1 MEDRRLLLVLIETFQ
16 KGALTMGSVNLFAA
30 FAVMVFL
37 VHNDQ
42 TVSATCSMDSDCL
55 NGGTCDTMAS
65 TCMCTPDFTGTN
77 CENENC
83 DLLEIPF
90 SNHTMNDT
98 LEHAASI
105 VVACD
110 MGYSTGMGI
119 LTELMC
125 DNGTLSAPPP
135 VCYENCDIDAI
146 PFSNLTMTDTL
157 EHDASIVIACN
168 IGYSTGTGILTE
180 LMCSHGTLSP
190 SPPVCYENCDLLEIP
205 FSNHTMND
213 TLEHDASIV
222 VACDMGYST
231 GMGILTELMCDNGT
245 LSAPPPVC
253 YENCDIDGIPF
264 SNQTI
269 NDTILEHD
277 ASIVVACDTGYSTGT
292 DTLTTELMCDNGT
305 LSASLP
311 ICYEK
316 CDLEAVPNSN
326 QTINV
331 TVDHDATVIV
341 ECDSG
346 YTSESGITTEL
357 TCDNGNFSPS
367 PPTCSENCDLDAV
380 PNSNQTTN
388 VTVEHDATVVVA
400 CDSGYTSESDI
411 TTTELTC
418 DNGNFSPS
426 PPTCSATCTVD
437 SDCLNGGT
445 CNAMDSTCNCTSDFT
460 GLNCET
466 ENCVLE
472 AVPNTNQTTNV
483 IVEHDATVTVACD
496 SGYTSESGIT
506 TELTCDNGTFSSSPP
521 TCSAEEQ
528 QNATATTMEEET
540 TATTSDAVQ
549 QNTTTTDTVQQNTTS
564 TTPMQENTTATS
576 TPQDTASTTPMQENA
591 TPTSTPQNTT
601 STTPMQDNTTPTS
614 TQQNTTSLTPM
625 QDNTTPTS
633 TPQNTTSTAPMQ
645 DNTTVTST
653 PQNTA
658 STTPMQDNTAATST
672 PQNTTS
678 TTPIQ
683 ENTTATSTPQSTTD
697 QQNTTTQNTT
707 TTADTTTGSPTTDV
721 SQETTSEG
729 GTTSEAATTGDT
741 VPETTSVMTTT
752 TPAATTVTTTTT
764 PATTTELSTTGTL
777 VRNCH
782 EGVAY

>member
-1 MEDRRLLLVLIETFQ
+1 
-16 KGALTMGSVNLFAA
+16 MGSVNLFAA

-37 VHNDQ
+37 VHNAQ

-98 LEHAASI
+98 LEHDASI
-105 VVACD
+105 VVFCD

-135 VCYENCDIDAI
+135 VCYDNCDILEI
-146 PFSNLTMTDTL
+146 PFSNLTINDTL
-157 EHDASIVIACN
+157 DHDASIVIACN
-168 IGYSTGTGILTE
+168 
-180 LMCSHGTLSP
+180 
-190 SPPVCYENCDLLEIP
+190 
-205 FSNHTMND
+205 
-213 TLEHDASIV
+213 
-222 VACDMGYST
+222 MGYST

-253 YENCDIDGIPF
+253 YENCDIDGIPLSNQTMNDELDHDASIVIACDTGFSTGMGTLTTELMCDNGTLSASLPVCYENCDIDGIPF

-269 NDTILEHD
+269 DDTILEHD
-277 ASIVVACDTGYSTGT
+277 ASIVIACDTGYSTGT

-311 ICYEK
+311 ICYEN

-326 QTINV
+326 QTMNV

-341 ECDSG
+341 ECDPG
-346 YTSESGITTEL
+346 YTSESDITTEL
-357 TCDNGNFSPS
+357 TCNNGNFSAS

-418 DNGNFSPS
+418 DSGNFSPS
-426 PPTCSATCTVD
+426 PPTCS
-437 SDCLNGGT
+437 
-445 CNAMDSTCNCTSDFT
+445 
-460 GLNCET
+460 

-521 TCSAEEQ
+521 TCSAICTVDSDCL
-528 QNATATTMEEET
+528 NGGTCDMLSTCNC
-540 TATTSDAVQ
+540 TSDFTGLNCENENCDLEAVPNSNQ
-549 QNTTTTDTVQQNTTS
+549 TMNVTV
-564 TTPMQENTTATS
+564 EHDATVVVACDS
-576 TPQDTASTTPMQENA
+576 
-591 TPTSTPQNTT
+591 
-601 STTPMQDNTTPTS
+601 
-614 TQQNTTSLTPM
+614 
-625 QDNTTPTS
+625 
-633 TPQNTTSTAPMQ
+633 
-645 DNTTVTST
+645 
-653 PQNTA
+653 
-658 STTPMQDNTAATST
+658 
-672 PQNTTS
+672 
-678 TTPIQ
+678 
-683 ENTTATSTPQSTTD
+683 
-697 QQNTTTQNTT
+697 
-707 TTADTTTGSPTTDV
+707 GY
-721 SQETTSEG
+721 TSESG
-729 GTTSEAATTGDT
+729 I
-741 VPETTSVMTTT
+741 
-752 TPAATTVTTTTT
+752 
-764 PATTTELSTTGTL
+764 TTELTCDNGTFSPSPSDVTCFGKILAFLNQADKVRENDVKTKTYMYTSHDEGPTGPSSQ
-777 VRNCH
+777 
-782 EGVAY
+782 